1 MIIEFPL
8 EFLVKG
14 MPVSVQAKRPKSKIE
29 WQQRVRDASSTVIPS
44 PHFAS
49 DDGISVTLYFLPAGS
64 MQGDIDNIIKPII
77 DALKGHIYVD
87 DQQVERIV
95 IQKFEPRNGYR
106 FVQPSAILAEA
117 FEGERPVLYVR
128 ISDNPTKD
136 LA

>member
-1 MIIEFPL
+1 MMIEFPL

-49 DDGISVTLYFLPAGS
+49 DDGISVTMYFLPADA

-77 DALKGHIYVD
+77 DALKGHIYID

-95 IQKFEPRNGYR
+95 IQKFEPSSGYR
-106 FVQPSAILAEA
+106 FVQPSAMLAEA
-117 FEGERPVLYVR
+117 FETERPVLYVR
-128 ISDNPTKD
+128 ISDNPIKD
-136 LA
+136 LV